1 MRLCFASDLHV
12 EHHPQ
17 VAGLVAARARRLGA
31 EVLVIAGDVGGRSS
45 VIGPA
50 LVTLAEG
57 APVVAFVPGNHDL
70 WCSESDRADDA
81 PLVDSRE
88 RYLRTLPEQC
98 ARAGVRYLPD
108 GPIAACGITLLGQT
122 GWYDYSLRDPALAAA
137 VPLSAYR
144 AGRFGRLAWSDRY
157 FVRWPGCTGED
168 GRVDDAALT
177 AWMAARLRAD
187 LALVPRDRP
196 AVVVTHMLPFD
207 GLAARRPLPWGFVR
221 GFLGARAL
229 GDAIVEA
236 AAGGLNVALAISGH
250 THFARRTA
258 VRAGTRLVH
267 AVTSPIGYPREY
279 KRMGFPDVAALV
291 EHRVRVVE
299 IDAPAHARRAA

>member
-1 MRLCFASDLHV
+1 V
-12 EHHPQ
+12 
-17 VAGLVAARARRLGA
+17 
-31 EVLVIAGDVGGRSS
+31 
-45 VIGPA
+45 
-50 LVTLAEG
+50 
-57 APVVAFVPGNHDL
+57 FVPGNHDL
-70 WCSESDRADDA
+70 WCG
-81 PLVDSRE
+81 DSHA
-88 RYLRTLPEQC
+88 RYLRELPAEC
-98 ARAGVRYLPD
+98 ARAGVGYLPT
-108 GPIAACGITLLGQT
+108 GPVAACGITLLGQT

-144 AGRFGRLAWSDRY
+144 DGRFGRLAWSDRH
-157 FVRWPGCTGED
+157 FVHWPECAGAD

-177 AWMAARLRAD
+177 VWMTARLRAD
-187 LALVPRDRP
+187 LAAAPRDRP

-236 AAGGLNVALAISGH
+236 AAGGLDIALAISGH
-250 THFARRTA
+250 THFARRTT
-258 VRAGTRLVH
+258 VRAGSRVVH

-299 IDAPAHARRAA
+299 IDVPAHVRHAA